1 MRAKKMKKLNS
12 LAKKSTILIMVLS
25 VLISL
30 SGCSSPDNKTE
41 LQTPATEESNYP
53 KVDISTEAPSID
65 NTEVENKDE
74 AKTSVSDTTI
84 TENVAQEIDEEV
96 LLTPT
101 QLNTVNMLNYMTA
114 LTQNVTEERKSQLFL
129 EKAYNSFDNLYPNS
143 VDIKTQSQIT
153 NLMDTI
159 NDYRMISVK
168 RDRLE
173 FIYENNKAQAL
184 RQAIPNPIALL
195 SAVQSGSPMKIAASV
210 LYMAVDS
217 VSSYQSASSQAD
229 MQFIKDGWQLD
240 DAESDALHI
249 STKNAL
255 TYMFEMVRTY
265 DLPGDYALSRSS
277 VEDFITWSNR
287 PDSQLVNKIAWF
299 ESHQNMYKKFGPY
312 WLALA
317 KCYYNSGEYAKCLQS
332 ISEYERITTR
342 IFRQNLDYAEVLPM
356 VIVSAKETM
365 NKEDYIKTAGKY
377 CQLILSNS
385 KDSNWS
391 IRYFTAQIY
400 IDLYAQTNNSAYLD
414 NAYNIIFNNVNELVS
429 AQRELNASYLLPVKE
444 TKAEKDATKREK
456 DEINQYNK
464 IIKEERKTALP
475 PVNEAL
481 YLNCD
486 LLFSLAEKRDID
498 TDEKVRIESIIHENG
513 NKIFLSDALDQKFW
527 FNSKNEIDQD
537 SISVDFDGKKFIIPV
552 SYVTD
557 RSLIT
562 VTVSDDSKNNIFEDW
577 HIVNVD
583 RPKDGSLSE
592 FKVAYES
599 DGAKTYKYT
608 PGELVTIKVIP
619 LAENPDKYLEFQY
632 DVIAVKNLYLFDGI
646 KFERKNR

>member
-1 MRAKKMKKLNS
+1 MKKFKS
-12 LAKKSTILIMVLS
+12 LTKKATILIMVLS
-25 VLISL
+25 VMISL

-41 LQTPATEESNYP
+41 IQAPATEESNYP
-53 KVDISTEAPSID
+53 KVDISTEAPSTD
-65 NTEVENKDE
+65 NADVENKDE
-74 AKTSVSDTTI
+74 SKSSASDTTI

-101 QLNTVNMLNYMTA
+101 QLNTINMLNYMTA

-240 DAESDALHI
+240 DAESDALHA

-299 ESHQNMYKKFGPY
+299 ESHKNMYEKFGPY

-365 NKEDYIKTAGKY
+365 SKEDYIKTAGKY

-400 IDLYAQTNNSAYLD
+400 LDLYAQTNNSAYLD

-444 TKAEKDATKREK
+444 AKAEKGATKREK

-527 FNSKNEIDQD
+527 FNSKNEIDQE
-537 SISVDFDGKKFIIPV
+537 SINVDFDGKKFIIPV

-583 RPKDGSLSE
+583 RPKDGTE

-608 PGELVTIKVIP
+608 LGELVTIKVIP

>member
-1 MRAKKMKKLNS
+1 MKKFKS
-12 LAKKSTILIMVLS
+12 LAKKAAIVIMVLS
-25 VLISL
+25 VMISL

-41 LQTPATEESNYP
+41 LQAPATEESNYP

-65 NTEVENKDE
+65 NAEVENKDE
-74 AKTSVSDTTI
+74 AKTSVNDTTI
-84 TENVAQEIDEEV
+84 IENVAQEIDEEV

-240 DAESDALHI
+240 DAESDALHA

-265 DLPGDYALSRSS
+265 DIPGDYALSRSS

-299 ESHQNMYKKFGPY
+299 ESHKNMYEKFGPY

-444 TKAEKDATKREK
+444 ARAEKGATKREK

-481 YLNCD
+481 YLNCE

-527 FNSKNEIDQD
+527 FNKKNEVDQD
-537 SISVDFDGKKFIIPV
+537 SINVDFDGKRFTIPV
-552 SYVTD
+552 NCVTD

-562 VTVSDDSKNNIFEDW
+562 VTVSDDSKNNVFEDW

-583 RPKDGSLSE
+583 RPKDGTE